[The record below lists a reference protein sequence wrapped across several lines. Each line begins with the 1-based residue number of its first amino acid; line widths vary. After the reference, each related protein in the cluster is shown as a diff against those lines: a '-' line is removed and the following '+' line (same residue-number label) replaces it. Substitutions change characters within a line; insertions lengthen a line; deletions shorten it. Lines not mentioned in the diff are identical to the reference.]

1 MNCYEG
7 QAERTGLVPAIAQD
21 VNTGNVLMLGYMN
34 PGSIKRTV
42 EGIQVWFYSRSQEDL
57 WHKGEVSGNYLN
69 LREAW
74 LDCDGDTILLKVDP
88 DGPTCHTGNTSC
100 FFTPMEGL
108 PEGYEDTDRG
118 PGVLGELYAIVQDRQ
133 REMPEGSY
141 TVKLLQEGVSRI
153 AQKVIEEAGETAL
166 AAATGRHGKPALG
179 NRRPDV
185 SHPGTDGGV
194 RRQAGTGLAGT
205 SGQAGLES
213 LRQPLARAEH
223 RESVAPVDGDLPES
237 GNPPVARPA
246 DDAGTGVNAQVYRAG
261 GGGSP

>member
-1 MNCYEG
+1 MSMKVKLNE
-7 QAERTGLVPAIAQD
+7 QGLVPAIAQD

-88 DGPTCHTGNTSC
+88 DGPTCHTGNPSC
-100 FFTPMEGL
+100 FFNPLEGL

-118 PGVLGELYAIVQDRQ
+118 PGVLSELYATVQDRQ

-141 TVKLLQEGVSRI
+141 TVKLLQEGVGRI

-166 AAATGRHGKPALG
+166 AAATDDTENLPSEIADLMYHTLVLMAASGVKPEQVWQELRE
-179 NRRPDV
+179 RR
-185 SHPGTDGGV
+185 G
-194 RRQAGTGLAGT
+194 
-205 SGQAGLES
+205 
-213 LRQPLARAEH
+213 
-223 RESVAPVDGDLPES
+223 
-237 GNPPVARPA
+237 
-246 DDAGTGVNAQVYRAG
+246 
-261 GGGSP
+261 